1 MIVECDFKDLS
12 ERAWQRGYEIHQV
25 MGCICE
31 RLSSTR
37 VRVDTEHPQ
46 YPRRRGHGPG
56 TVLKA
61 VLRKLGFKAVE
72 GCRCNDRAHKMNH
85 WGPSGCR
92 KHNDEIVGWL
102 VEEAKKRR
110 KPFVTPALYML
121 VEFCCRRSEQCS
133 KRLDLGHK

>member
-1 MIVECDFKDLS
+1 MIVECDFQDLS
-12 ERAWQRGYEIHQV
+12 ERAWQRGYEINQV

-46 YPRRRGHGPG
+46 YPKRRGPGPG

-61 VLRKLGFKAVE
+61 VLRKLGFTSTKE
-72 GCRCNDRAHKMNH
+72 CRCNDRAHMMNM
-85 WGPSGCR
+85 WGPAGCR
-92 KHNDEIVGWL
+92 ERNQEIVGWL
-102 VEEAKKRR
+102 AEEAKKRR

-121 VEFCCRRSEQCS
+121 VEFCCRRAERFRSRKS
-133 KRLDLGHK
+133 